1 MKSKVIYFFNNKIEN
16 YSNITTNLKK
26 PYYNNPVM
34 VMHGLLFRNDDVV
47 KDNFKKVPQVKESE
61 MINKKEVLRKF
72 EKDNKVI

>member
-1 MKSKVIYFFNNKIEN
+1 
-16 YSNITTNLKK
+16 
-26 PYYNNPVM
+26 
-34 VMHGLLFRNDDVV
+34 MHGLLFRNDDVV